1 MYTRIMALFVR
12 EQGQRSELQQRVAA
26 ELREKL
32 KDTKPLEYEKP
43 VNNIERGTH
52 ESQNLGPI
60 LVLVGSLVGLVVVYL
75 LFAR

>member
-1 MYTRIMALFVR
+1 MALFVR
-12 EQGQRSELQQRVAA
+12 EQGQRTELQQRVAA

-32 KDTKPLEYEKP
+32 KDNKPLEYEKP

-60 LVLVGSLVGLVVVYL
+60 IVIVGSLIVLGLAYL

>member
-1 MYTRIMALFVR
+1 MALFVR
-12 EQGQRSELQQRVAA
+12 EQGQRTELQQRVAA

-43 VNNIERGTH
+43 ENNIERNTH
-52 ESQNLGPI
+52 ESQTLGPI
-60 LVLVGSLVGLVVVYL
+60 IVLVGSCVLLGIAYL